1 MLKAQAETQM
11 EETKK
16 IFVEVK
22 QALHKKE
29 EDMLKNIQALLVR
42 EQGLLMTRQK
52 NNVNKIQNLTE
63 FKK

>member
-1 MLKAQAETQM
+1 MKEQNVRIEKQLALLKAQAETQM

-42 EQGLLMTRQK
+42 EQGLL
-52 NNVNKIQNLTE
+52 
-63 FKK
+63 

>member
-1 MLKAQAETQM
+1 MALLKGQAETQM

-22 QALHKKE
+22 QAMHKKE

-42 EQGLLMTRQK
+42 EQGLL
-52 NNVNKIQNLTE
+52 
-63 FKK
+63 